1 MNSETHSIPVITR
14 EALEFEQSQW
24 SSGSVHN
31 DPFYSMVQSP
41 ALATL
46 PPGKLLKLERTTDT
60 SLYSLPAATALSRI
74 VYQSKT
80 LSGENVPV
88 AAFILWPHAP
98 RSTNDGYQVVAWA
111 HGTSGISPNSAPSHT
126 KNLWQHFNG
135 PYALALQ
142 GHVVVGT
149 DYAGMGVSV
158 TAAGKPIK
166 FEYLGFPSHANDV
179 IYSVQAAQNAF
190 PELSKSFVVTGHS
203 QGGGTAWA
211 VAQRQF
217 HEPVEG
223 YLGSIAFSP
232 ITDFTAEPEPFGSIM
247 GAAATPAIEA
257 AFPDFNRADVLTE
270 VAVVRLGLI
279 QEADGGLATALT
291 LLAGIQLTKPGWT
304 ENSSVKKFLSVTSN
318 GRKPISGPLLVIH
331 GDLDTRVSFE
341 VAEEAVEETAMM
353 FPDADIEFLHLE
365 GVNHESAMVSVQ
377 WEWMDWIQRRF
388 EGVPTEKGLRRKVVK
403 AVRPVEAY
411 QRDVNWYIAP
421 STNFWET
428 P

>member
-1 MNSETHSIPVITR
+1 MNSETHSLPEITR

-31 DPFYSMVQSP
+31 DPFYSVVKSP
-41 ALATL
+41 ALAIL
-46 PPGKLLKLERTTDT
+46 PPGALLKLERTTDT

-74 VYQSKT
+74 IYQSKT
-80 LSGENVPV
+80 LSGEIVPV
-88 AAFILWPHAP
+88 STFILWSHTS
-98 RSTNDGYQVVAWA
+98 RSTDDGYQVVAWA
-111 HGTSGISPNSAPSHT
+111 HGTS
-126 KNLWQHFNG
+126 
-135 PYALALQ
+135 
-142 GHVVVGT
+142 
-149 DYAGMGVSV
+149 
-158 TAAGKPIK
+158 
-166 FEYLGFPSHANDV
+166 
-179 IYSVQAAQNAF
+179 AAQSAF

-211 VAQRQF
+211 VAQRQH

-223 YLGSIAFSP
+223 YLGYIAFSP
-232 ITDFTAEPEPFGSIM
+232 VTNFAAEPEPFGSII
-247 GAAATPAIEA
+247 GVAATPAIEA
-257 AFPDFNRADVLTE
+257 VFPDFNRADVLTE
-270 VAVVRLGLI
+270 DAVARLGLI

-291 LLAGIQLTKPGWT
+291 LLVGIQLTKPGWI
-304 ENSSVKKFLSVTSN
+304 ENPSIKKFLSVTSN

-341 VAEEAVEETAMM
+341 VAAEAVEETAMM

-365 GVNHESAMVSVQ
+365 GANHDSAMVSVQ
-377 WEWMDWIQRRF
+377 WAWMDWIQRRF
-388 EGVPTEKGLRRKVVK
+388 EGVSTERGLRRKVVK

-421 STNFWET
+421 STNFWER